1 MSLNAPDS
9 NFLMQ
14 HGENLLLP
22 PPSSH
27 SLINSRVLKKNRN
40 KSIPVFIRN
49 WQVSRFNWACGSLW

>member
-22 PPSSH
+22 QPSSN
-27 SLINSRVLKKNRN
+27 SLINSRVLKKES
-40 KSIPVFIRN
+40 K
-49 WQVSRFNWACGSLW
+49 